1 MNFNHLKEKKEVV
14 SIALLGISTLFAVL
28 ILIKLAGFF
37 ITNARAENLVKNAI
51 EQNKTGNKDVDTV
64 FAQSKTIVDK
74 LKMKNL
80 FAPPPPKQQP
90 IKEVWGILG
99 DEVLINNKWY
109 KVGDTIQDA
118 KIVAIDCTEIR
129 IEWDGK
135 EVTLAPIDAKGTS
148 PAGSKP
154 KQPDVAREDK
164 GEGAA
169 MVVVQSEEGP
179 MPGRRD
185 SGAAARLP
193 SGDGAISGGGA
204 GRMMGLSEEDRER
217 LRAEIMARREEFMKM
232 SPEERR
238 QFIERMRGGSGGGT
252 GGGRGGTR

>member
-37 ITNARAENLVKNAI
+37 ITNARAKNLVKNAI
-51 EQNKTGNKDVDTV
+51 EQNKTSSKDVDKV
-64 FAQSKTIVDK
+64 FAESKIIVDK
-74 LKMKNL
+74 LKKENL

-135 EVTLAPIDAKGTS
+135 EVTLAPIDAKSSS
-148 PAGSKP
+148 PSGSKP
-154 KQPDVAREDK
+154 KQPEVAKGDK
-164 GEGAA
+164 GEGAE
-169 MVVVQSEEGP
+169 MVVVQPEQGP